1 MSSLMD
7 KNWRKIGYEDG
18 AELPTVDTIDRKSLG
33 NLIPGMGVMS
43 RRIGEHGGPP
53 QQDRMIRDKRRS
65 LDKAVLYSY

>member
-18 AELPTVDTIDRKSLG
+18 VELPTVDTIDRKSLG